1 MPIIGNVGRK
11 SFKVRALNITIHVVL
26 IFGAFTMLYPFAI
39 MVSGSFKSKVD
50 SKVFS
55 LYPTYFVDS
64 NMLFRKYI
72 EARNN
77 ENTRTLK
84 TNYKNKFDAY
94 DYVTPPVRPVRK
106 RMDDWVRFCDKT
118 KDDYTCFD
126 YQVSEQSGDGI
137 YPRNNRVFANILKKE
152 SDGSLE
158 RFNTTY
164 NSSVLTWDEVN
175 SKMGAVLS
183 HPFTKNFAGY
193 NSGLLARYDKY
204 ARQVDLWMRLYLS
217 LDGDFMERE
226 FKQAFAGDL
235 IALNKALGTDY
246 AMWKNVHI
254 SELAP
259 EGPVRKYWE
268 HYVRD
273 MLNINH
279 INIKPEGIDS
289 YREFLKN
296 KHGDIASVNAVYN
309 SSYDS
314 FNAIPMP
321 NLKALRGAALAEMG
335 VFIEAIIDAKYLA
348 ISGIDIDYGEY
359 LKREYNGDL
368 AALNKAHETSF
379 ATFEAVPLSHLA
391 PAGNLKL
398 LADWSDFVKS
408 HADIA
413 SVIINP
419 TAQNDLIEYLK
430 TLYSDKDGELDLAA
444 ANKAM
449 GTSYKKVIN
458 IYPAKR
464 IPVHKGYNQL
474 WTTFMKEVVDVQH
487 LAVDVQPEMLA
498 SWHKLLKSK
507 YATIEELSANYGM
520 TYSSFATVPIDLH
533 NSDYFIFT
541 EHESEIFKEFVG
553 RNYSM
558 VMNVMLYNGRAIY
571 NTILYCILAIT
582 SALLVNPIAAY
593 AMSRFKLPT
602 SYKILLILMLTMAF
616 PPMVMGIPNFLMMK
630 RLGMLNTFYALIL
643 PGMANGYFI
652 FLLKGFFD
660 SLPRELFEC
669 ATLDGASEWQIFWH
683 IAMSLSKPIMAV
695 IALNAFNL
703 AYRNFMFAFIVCQDK
718 RMWTMMVHIYQ
729 LMQRSSQGVGFAAL
743 VIAAIPTFLVFVFCQ
758 NIIIR
763 GIVVPTEK

>member
-11 SFKVRALNITIHVVL
+11 SLKVRVLNITIHVVL
-26 IFGAFTMLYPFAI
+26 ILGALTMLYPFAI

-55 LYPTYFVDS
+55 LYPSYFVDS
-64 NMLFRKYI
+64 DMLFRKYV

-77 ENTRTLK
+77 ERTQTLLI
-84 TNYKNKFDAY
+84 NYKNLY
-94 DYVTPPVRPVRK
+94 NSYENIMPPVHPVRK
-106 RMDDWVRFCDKT
+106 RMDDWMNFLEES
-118 KDDYTCFD
+118 KDQYNCFD
-126 YQVSEQSGDGI
+126 YQISEQSGEGV
-137 YPRNNRVFANILKKE
+137 YPRNNRVFADILKKE
-152 SDGSLE
+152 SGGSIAK
-158 RFNTTY
+158 FNETY
-164 NSSVLTWDEVN
+164 KSSILSWDEVN
-175 SKMGAVLS
+175 SKMGIIR
-183 HPFTKNFAGY
+183 HPFSKQFGGY
-193 NSGLLARYDKY
+193 SGELLMRYDDF
-204 ARQVDLWMRLYLS
+204 ARNLPVWMRLYFS
-217 LDGDFMERE
+217 MDGDYIDRE
-226 FKQAFAGDL
+226 LKQAFGGDL
-235 IALNKALGTDY
+235 VALNEKLGTDF
-246 AMWKNVHI
+246 AMWKKIHLTKENPDGSM
-254 SELAP
+254 SE
-259 EGPVRKYWE
+259 YWV
-268 HYVRD
+268 HYVRE

-279 INIKPEGIDS
+279 VEVKAEGIES
-289 YREFLKN
+289 YREYLKGI
-296 KHGDIASVNAVYN
+296 HGDIASLNVVYET
-309 SSYDS
+309 SYDS
-314 FNAIPMP
+314 FNSVPLPKTEM
-321 NLKALRGAALAEMG
+321 LKGGVLSDWS
-335 VFIEAIIDAKYLA
+335 VFIESIVDAKYL
-348 ISGIDIDYGEY
+348 SVKGLDIDYGEY

-368 AALNKAHETSF
+368 AALNKAHKTSF
-379 ATFEAVPLSHLA
+379 AKFEDVPLLEQA
-391 PAGNLKL
+391 PTGNLKL
-398 LADWSDFVKS
+398 LADWSDFVKNNT
-408 HADIA
+408 DVK
-413 SVIINP
+413 SVVINP
-419 TAQNDLIEYLK
+419 TAQSDLVKYLA
-430 TLYSDKDGELDLAA
+430 TIYPDAEGELDLSN
-444 ANKAM
+444 ANKAL
-449 GTSYKKVIN
+449 GTSFKKVIN
-458 IYPAKR
+458 LYPPKR
-464 IPVHKGYNQL
+464 VPSNKTYNKL
-474 WTTFMKEVVDVQH
+474 WTTFMKEVVDVRH
-487 LAVDVQPEMLA
+487 LAVDVNPAITAE
-498 SWHKLLKSK
+498 WHKLLKTK
-507 YATIEELSANYGM
+507 YATVEDLSANYGM
-520 TYSSFATVPIDLH
+520 SYSSFEDVPIDLH
-533 NSDYFIFT
+533 NSDYFIFK
-541 EHESEIFKEFVG
+541 ENKSAIFKEFVG

-571 NTILYCILAIT
+571 NTIVYCLLAIA

-743 VIAAIPTFLVFVFCQ
+743 VIAAIPTFMVFVFCQ